1 MVGTTISHYRVL
13 EKIGEGGMGEV
24 CRATGSPSARPYNI
38 TPDGQRFLMAFPADQ
53 ADSVA
58 ETSDEQIH
66 VVFNWLEELKKWVPV
81 P

>member
-13 EKIGEGGMGEV
+13 EKISEGGMGEV
-24 CRATGSPSARPYNI
+24 YRATDSPSAKPYDI

-66 VVFNWLEELKKWVPV
+66 VILNWLEELKRRVPV